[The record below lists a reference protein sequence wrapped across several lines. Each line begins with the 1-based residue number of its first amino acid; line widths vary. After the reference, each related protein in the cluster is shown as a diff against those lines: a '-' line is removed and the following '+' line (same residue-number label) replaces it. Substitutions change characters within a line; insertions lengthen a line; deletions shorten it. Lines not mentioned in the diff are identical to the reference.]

1 MFGSKR
7 ERNKIDDRKIRRADI
22 CLIVFFLCLALGC
35 FIWFAVGRKDGHV
48 LRISCDGQ
56 VLAEMPLSQMQM
68 QKTEEDNGAVR
79 YCLILCEE
87 SVSCEWYEVRPDL
100 TLTVPEGAGYNLLVV
115 SASGVT
121 MEAADCRDQICVHH
135 IPIRG
140 VGESI
145 ICLPHKLVAEIVGEA
160 DSVTPHGMAKAEN
173 ANGVVSRERRRG
185 YETDG

>member
-22 CLIVFFLCLALGC
+22 CLMAFFLCLALGS
-35 FIWFAVGRKDGHV
+35 FILFAAGRKDG
-48 LRISCDGQ
+48 Q
-56 VLAEMPLSQMQM
+56 VLKISYDGEVLTEMSLLQMQL
-68 QKTEEDNGAVR
+68 QKTEEDNGPTR
-79 YCLILCEE
+79 YCLFLCEE
-87 SVSCEWYEVRPDL
+87 GVSCEWYEVRPDL
-100 TLTVPEGAGYNLLVV
+100 PSVVPEEAGYNLLAV
-115 SASGVT
+115 SASGIT

-140 VGESI
+140 AGESI

-160 DSVTPHGMAKAEN
+160 DSETPDGMAKAEN